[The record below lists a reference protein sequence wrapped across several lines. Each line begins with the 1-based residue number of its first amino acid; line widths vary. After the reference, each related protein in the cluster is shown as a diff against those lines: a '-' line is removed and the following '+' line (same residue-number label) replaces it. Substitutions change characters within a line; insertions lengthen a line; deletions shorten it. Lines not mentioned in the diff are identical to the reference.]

1 MISED
6 GPTGAALVEIRTFR
20 DGRGSLSVVEGG
32 VDLPFVPKRLYYL
45 YGADAGVLRGAHAHR
60 TLKQFLIALNGAAE
74 IEVDDGQTRRT
85 FRLERPSHGL
95 LLRPVVWRVI
105 RQLAP
110 DTVLCVLAS
119 ENYDEGDYIHDYDE
133 FRELCSR
140 S

>member
-1 MISED
+1 MNPE
-6 GPTGAALVEIRTFR
+6 GGAAGAALLEIRTFR
-20 DGRGSLSVVEGG
+20 DGRGALSVVEGG

-60 TLKQFLIALNGAAE
+60 TLKQFLIALSGAAE
-74 IEVDDGQTRRT
+74 VEVDDGRTRRI

-95 LLRPVVWRVI
+95 LLSPMLWRII
-105 RQLAP
+105 RQIGS

-119 ENYDEGDYIHDYDE
+119 ERYDEADYIHDYDE